1 MNSRKLKLN
10 KPYLYLILGLVL
22 AGVSLRAEITEGT
35 DFDERPVP
43 VKAVPPVYPPEM
55 LRAGTSGLV
64 SVTVLIDEK
73 GDVVAREIAKSTRRE
88 FEEAALT
95 AVKKWKFKPAK
106 KAGAAVKARM
116 VLPIQ
121 FTCEE

>member
-1 MNSRKLKLN
+1 MNSRNQKLKN
-10 KPYLYLILGLVL
+10 LYLFLGLAL
-22 AGVSLRAEITEGT
+22 SGLSLRAEIAGGN

-43 VKAVPPVYPPEM
+43 VKAVAPIYPPDM
-55 LRAGTSGLV
+55 RRAGASGLV
-64 SVTVLIDEK
+64 NVVVLIDER

-88 FEEAALT
+88 FEQPALD

-106 KAGAAVKARM
+106 KSGSAVKARM

-121 FTCEE
+121 FSCTD